1 METPQTE
8 ANIPQE
14 QEKKR
19 SPWLV
24 VLLIL
29 LILMMG
35 CCILGAILCR
45 GTSRLPDLLDRII
58 TEIPGNETGD
68 NDFWGL
74 VDDLINNPEGFF
86 PDGDFPELE
95 EFFPDG
101 DFPEMEE
108 FFPEDPSGGSI
119 CNGLSG
125 NLEMQV
131 RVGPAEVVG
140 LEPLGIGS
148 IPLSVEPAAGAY
160 QVTGYG
166 TIDFQDQLDTDWGF
180 YVVTFDS
187 TANLSGT
194 CIGDEESG
202 ELNVVVHTEG
212 EQLIQVFVGADEWS
226 YPWSGEYEFVLEFPI
241 EDGAEVSG
249 EGWAFVLH
257 LD

>member
-1 METPQTE
+1 METPQKET
-8 ANIPQE
+8 NIPQE
-14 QEKKR
+14 QENKKKR

-35 CCILGAILCR
+35 CCIIGAILCR
-45 GTSRLPDLLDRII
+45 GSRRIPDILERYLRDV
-58 TEIPGNETGD
+58 PGLESGEL
-68 NDFWGL
+68 DFWGL
-74 VDDLINNPEGFF
+74 V
-86 PDGDFPELE
+86 E
-95 EFFPDG
+95 EFAD
-101 DFPEMEE
+101 PENFDPENFDPE
-108 FFPEDPSGGSI
+108 NFFPEDFLPEDSDDNDLGPSI

-131 RVGPAEVVG
+131 LVGPADVVD

-148 IPLSVEPAAGAY
+148 IPLQVAPSAGEY
-160 QVTGYG
+160 QVSGYG
-166 TIDFQDQLDTDWGF
+166 TIDYQDQIDAVWGF

-187 TANLSGT
+187 TAILNGL
-194 CIGDEESG
+194 CIGDENSG
-202 ELNVVVHTEG
+202 VLEVTVLTEG
-212 EQLIQVFVGADEWS
+212 EQLVQVFVGAEEWS
-226 YPWSGEYEFVLEFPI
+226 YPWSGEYTFDLEFPI